1 MKNPRAKVLVINGPN
16 LSLLGKRQPQI
27 YGNYTLQDICNEM
40 LKVAEAENIHLDFF
54 QSDSEGEIVTKIG
67 QAKDSYD
74 FIIINPAGYTHT
86 SVAIRDAIEA
96 VAIPCIEVHLSN
108 IYKREEFRHRS
119 LIAGVC
125 LGQIAGFG
133 KDSYIL
139 AVMAISRILQS
150 SKS

>member
-27 YGNYTLQDICNEM
+27 YGDYTLEEICNEM
-40 LKVAEAENIHLDFF
+40 LKVAEDENIHLDFF

-139 AVMAISRILQS
+139 AVMAISRILKS